1 MKRLTALL
9 LAALFLVMP
18 LAGCTSDKEEDA
30 KTKIEEE
37 DKGAIIQ
44 TFLTSTPSSIDPSAI
59 YGSSETIKLMGLLYE
74 GLTTIDENGKMQKAL
89 AKEWEYEIDERDD
102 YMKLEIKLNSS
113 RWSDGIIVDAD
124 DFIFAW
130 TRLLKPENKN
140 ENAALL
146 YPILNAKKA
155 KEGLVSINDVGLTA
169 VKDNVI
175 EIIFEKEYSEDD
187 FVEYFLRRL
196 ASPALV
202 PLREDVVT
210 SREGW
215 DLSGKSS
222 YVTNGPFK
230 IKIWDDYQLALERSV
245 YYRCVGDNDRNADD
259 KIVKPY
265 QIINSF
271 REGKDSNDQFERY
284 RDETEMTKKVF
295 YVSLAGAS
303 IPVYEA
309 AEDMKKSKVVTDSQL
324 STYCL
329 FFNTNNE
336 LLSDARVRKA
346 LSLAIDREALC
357 ALVAGEA
364 KPATGLIPYGIED
377 VKAKQDFRKKGG
389 DIVLKNADIEAAK
402 ALLKEAGVKGG
413 NLKVEASNAR
423 GYEKTVLNA
432 VASAWKELGF
442 KLEVTTKRGDFI
454 YNKANGLLE
463 FTQNEVDI
471 LAFDLQSMTSN
482 AYGMLMQFS
491 AEFGGHPIDV
501 TTGPS
506 EEDVVFTPYFT
517 GFSDEEYDKIC
528 AEAVAA
534 VTDKERTAALH
545 KAEEYIMDK
554 APVAPL
560 FFNSDTYLV
569 SNVLSGIETDKFGRL
584 NLIELKQKGYE
595 KYKPKDEE

>member
-18 LAGCTSDKEEDA
+18 LAGCSSDKEKDA
-30 KTKIEEE
+30 QTKIEEE

-44 TFLTSTPSSIDPSAI
+44 TFLTSAPSSIDPSAV
-59 YGSSETIKLMGLLYE
+59 YGSSESIKLMGLLYE
-74 GLTTIDENGKMQKAL
+74 GLTTIDENGEMQKAL
-89 AKEWEYEIDERDD
+89 AKDWEYEIDERDG
-102 YMKLEIKLNSS
+102 YMKLEIRLNSS

-124 DFIFAW
+124 DFIYAW
-130 TRLLKPENKN
+130 TRLLRPENKN

-146 YPILNAKKA
+146 YPVFNAKKA

-175 EIIFEKEYSEDD
+175 EIIFEKEYCEDD

-202 PLREDVVT
+202 PLREDIV
-210 SREGW
+210 SSKEGW
-215 DLSGKSS
+215 NLSGKSS

-230 IKIWDDYQLALERSV
+230 IKIWDDYQLTLERSV
-245 YYRCVGDNDRNADD
+245 YYRCVGDNNRNPDD
-259 KIVKPY
+259 KLVKPY
-265 QIINSF
+265 QIVNLY
-271 REGKDSNDQFERY
+271 REGKDSGAQFERY
-284 RDETEMTKKVF
+284 CNETEMANKVF

-303 IPVYEA
+303 LPIYEA
-309 AEDMKKSKVVTDSQL
+309 AEGMNKSKVESKSQL

-346 LSLAIDREALC
+346 LSLAIDREALTS
-357 ALVAGEA
+357 LVAGEA
-364 KPATGLIPYGIED
+364 KPATGLVPYGIED
-377 VKAKQDFRKKGG
+377 VKTKQDFRKKGG
-389 DIVLKNADIEAAK
+389 EVISSKADIEAAK
-402 ALLKEAGVKGG
+402 ALLSQAGVKGG
-413 NLKVEASNAR
+413 SLKVEASNAR

-432 VASAWKELGF
+432 IASAWKEIGF
-442 KLEVTTKRGDFI
+442 KLEVTTRRSDFI
-454 YNKANGLLE
+454 YNKANNLLGL
-463 FTQNEVDI
+463 TQNEVDI
-471 LAFDLQSMTSN
+471 LAFDLQSMTSD
-482 AYGMLMQFS
+482 AFGMLMQFS
-491 AEFGGHPIDV
+491 AEFGGQPIDV

-517 GFSDEEYDKIC
+517 GFADEEYDKIC
-528 AEAVAA
+528 AEISAA
-534 VTDKERTAALH
+534 VTSKERTAAMH
-545 KAEEYIMDK
+545 RAEEYILDK

-584 NLIELKQKGYE
+584 NLTELEQKGYE

>member
-18 LAGCTSDKEEDA
+18 LAGCSSDKDNEQTA
-30 KTKIEEE
+30 IEEE

-44 TFLTSTPSSIDPSAI
+44 TYLTSAPASIDPSAM
-59 YGSSETIKLMGLLYE
+59 YGSSENIKLMGLLYE
-74 GLTTIDENGKMQKAL
+74 GLTTINENGKLEKAL

-102 YMKLEIKLNSS
+102 YMKLEITLNSS
-113 RWSDGIIVDAD
+113 RWSDGIIVDAE
-124 DFIFAW
+124 DFIYAW
-130 TRLLKPENKN
+130 TRILKPENKN

-146 YPILNAKKA
+146 YPVLNAKKA

-175 EIIFEKEYSEDD
+175 EIVFEKEYSDDD

-202 PLREDVVT
+202 PLREDIVS

-215 DLSGKSS
+215 DVAGRSS

-230 IKIWDDYQLALERSV
+230 IKIWDSYELSLERSV
-245 YYRCVGDNDRNADD
+245 YYRAVSDNDGNKDD

-265 QIINSF
+265 RIVNLY
-271 REGKDSNDQFERY
+271 REGDTSNEQFQRF
-284 RDETEMTKKVF
+284 RDEEVASNKVF

-303 IPVYEA
+303 SELVKS
-309 AEDMKKSKVVTDSQL
+309 AEDIGKSKVESTDML

-336 LLSDARVRKA
+336 LLADARVRKA
-346 LSLAIDREALC
+346 LSIVIDREAL
-357 ALVAGEA
+357 AELVAGS
-364 KPATGLIPYGIED
+364 KPATGLVPYGIED
-377 VKAKQDFRKKGG
+377 VKTKQDFREKGG
-389 DIVLKNADIEAAK
+389 DIISSKANLEEAK
-402 ALLKEAGVKGG
+402 KLLKEAGVSGG
-413 NLKVEASNAR
+413 KLKAEASNAR
-423 GYEKTVLNA
+423 DYEKRALNLI
-432 VASAWKELGF
+432 ASAWKQLGIT
-442 KLEVTTKRGDFI
+442 LEVSTRRSDYI
-454 YNKANGLLE
+454 YNKANGLAE
-463 FTQNEVDI
+463 FTMNEVDV
-471 LAFDLQSMTSN
+471 LAFDLQSMTSD

-506 EEDVVFTPYFT
+506 EEDVVYTPYFT
-517 GFSDEEYDKIC
+517 GFADEEYDKLCEKI
-528 AEAVAA
+528 VAA
-534 VTDKERTAALH
+534 VNTKDRTAAMH
-545 KAEEYIMDK
+545 EAEEYLLDK

-560 FFNSDTYLV
+560 FFNCDTYLV
-569 SNVLSGIETDKFGRL
+569 SNQLSGVEQDKFGRL
-584 NLIELKQKGYE
+584 DLIELKQKNYD
-595 KYKPKDEE
+595 KYLPEEN